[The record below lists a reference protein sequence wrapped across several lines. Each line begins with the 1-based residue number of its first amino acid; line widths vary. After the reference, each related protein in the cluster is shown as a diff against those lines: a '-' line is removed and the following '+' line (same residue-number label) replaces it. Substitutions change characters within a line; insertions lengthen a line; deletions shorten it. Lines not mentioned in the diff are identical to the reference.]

1 MDTLKKERLISAGID
16 VDGVLERFMGNESL
30 LERMLKKFVSDGNYA
45 RLLTAV
51 EQKDPEEALRASHTL
66 KGLCGNLSMTALLPL
81 FTRQVELF
89 RAGDPEGAYALLP
102 EITSAYLRVI
112 EAINSLTA

>member
-1 MDTLKKERLISAGID
+1 
-16 VDGVLERFMGNESL
+16 
-30 LERMLKKFVSDGNYA
+30 
-45 RLLTAV
+45 
-51 EQKDPEEALRASHTL
+51 
-66 KGLCGNLSMTALLPL
+66 MTALLPL